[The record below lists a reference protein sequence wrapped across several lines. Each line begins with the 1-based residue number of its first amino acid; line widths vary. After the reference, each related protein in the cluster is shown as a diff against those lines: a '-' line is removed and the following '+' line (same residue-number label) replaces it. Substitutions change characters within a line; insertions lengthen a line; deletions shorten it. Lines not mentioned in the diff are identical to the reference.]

1 MVPFY
6 ALYDQYY
13 LRYQRFGNYLKSLKK
28 SNRSSPRKSP
38 LRSSPSYDE
47 KYPPLEDVDE
57 LNQNDPLLF
66 KQFNQTDRD
75 NLKKNISKS
84 VQSFHNSIINAQNT

>member
-1 MVPFY
+1 MIPFY

-13 LRYQRFGNYLKSLKK
+13 LRYQRFGNYLKNLKK
-28 SNRSSPRKSP
+28 SNKKSPSKSP

-47 KYPPLEDVDE
+47 KYPPLEDSE
-57 LNQNDPLLF
+57 EPNQKDPLLF

-75 NLKKNISKS
+75 NLKRNISTS
-84 VQSFHNSIINAQNT
+84 VQSFHTSVINAQNT